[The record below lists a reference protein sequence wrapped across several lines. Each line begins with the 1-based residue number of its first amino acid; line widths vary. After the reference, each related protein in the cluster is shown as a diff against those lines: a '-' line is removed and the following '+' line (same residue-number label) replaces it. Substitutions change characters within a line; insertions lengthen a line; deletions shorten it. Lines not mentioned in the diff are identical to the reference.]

1 VPRAAISPNVVNGS
15 QRRLPPPFAFAMTKP
30 PCLARPLVPEGVLT
44 ASMWRAE
51 STFCLQCWA
60 RLVGGKYHPRGC
72 LSAAFPIDKRRRL
85 PGLRGVDLKRLA
97 FGRVLETQTFG
108 RLGRARV
115 FEVVDHVG
123 HFHESLTCFERLRRF
138 IIHFQGNGTFQDID
152 KPRCRM
158 SVSSGFCARCNVCN
172 PKIHLVAL
180 YIGQIHY
187 QKVGSELPPVFL
199 DRDLSNGRPS

>member
-1 VPRAAISPNVVNGS
+1 MGVDANTARCCPSLGIGVLVVEGTAAI
-15 QRRLPPPFAFAMTKP
+15 K
-30 PCLARPLVPEGVLT
+30 
-44 ASMWRAE
+44 
-51 STFCLQCWA
+51 A
-60 RLVGGKYHPRGC
+60 RLGYR
-72 LSAAFPIDKRRRL
+72 
-85 PGLRGVDLKRLA
+85 LRGVDLKRLA

-138 IIHFQGNGTFQDID
+138 TIHFQGNGAFQHID

-172 PKIHLVAL
+172 PKIHLAAL
-180 YIGQIHY
+180 DIGKIHFE
-187 QKVGSELPPVFL
+187 KVGSL
-199 DRDLSNGRPS
+199 DRLLLGIDEPTTISD